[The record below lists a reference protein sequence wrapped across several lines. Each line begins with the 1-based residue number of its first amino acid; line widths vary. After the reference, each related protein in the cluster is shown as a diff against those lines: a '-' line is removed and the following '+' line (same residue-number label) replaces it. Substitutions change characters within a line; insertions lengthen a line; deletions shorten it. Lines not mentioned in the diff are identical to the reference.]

1 MSRQAWIAAAFFTAV
16 IVLAIAA
23 EAPTT
28 PESGWPHDPV
38 VFIPSLLMVL
48 FFGGWMIV
56 GAISDRAAK
65 RRKGDDGSGT

>member
-38 VFIPSLLMVL
+38 VFIPSLLMVI
-48 FFGGWMIV
+48 FFGGWMIF

-65 RRKGDDGSGT
+65 RRKDGDGSGS